1 MNWSIIFTIAI
12 FAILLRVFWLRVKA
26 NAANTESFKRLP
38 PKDKLAVLKE
48 CMLNNPS
55 EGSLANLKEFCE
67 SENLNFDANGY
78 RPFIKRQLELAD
90 RNANYVECDA
100 LYIEECEF
108 LDRTKPIEFA
118 EAQKSRQEGNEQEA
132 LVRTLEGISRLYSD
146 LAIKTELQ
154 KLEPTYPKAIELLA
168 GYEQLIENC
177 KSSSAEP
184 NALEVL
190 RKQRE
195 AWIESLLTIER

>member
-1 MNWSIIFTIAI
+1 MNWSIIVTIAI
-12 FAILLRVFWLRVKA
+12 FAILLRIFWLRVKA

-67 SENLNFDANGY
+67 KESLNFDANGY

-90 RNANYVECDA
+90 RNANYIECDA

-118 EAQKSRQEGNEQEA
+118 EAQKYHEDGNEQEA

-154 KLEPTYPKAIELLA
+154 KLEPTYPKATELLA
-168 GYEQLIENC
+168 DYEQLIENC
-177 KSSSAEP
+177 KNSSAEP
-184 NALEVL
+184 EALDVL

-195 AWIESLLTIER
+195 AWIESLLTVER

>member
-1 MNWSIIFTIAI
+1 MNWSIIVTIAI
-12 FAILLRVFWLRVKA
+12 FAILLRIFWLRVKA

-67 SENLNFDANGY
+67 KESLNFDANGY

-90 RNANYVECDA
+90 RNANYIECDA

-118 EAQKSRQEGNEQEA
+118 EAQKYHEDGNEQEA

-146 LAIKTELQ
+146 QAIRIELQ
-154 KLEPTYPKAIELLA
+154 KLEPVYPKAAELLS

-177 KSSSAEP
+177 KNSSAEP
-184 NALEVL
+184 EALDVL

-195 AWIESLLTIER
+195 AWIESLLTVER